1 LKIYILAKLI
11 ALKKIVVVIF
21 KLFLE
26 NLSKNDIIL
35 QLQSKYPN
43 YADIILSDV
52 NEMYDFLV
60 KENILAD

>member
-1 LKIYILAKLI
+1 M
-11 ALKKIVVVIF
+11 KKIVVVIF